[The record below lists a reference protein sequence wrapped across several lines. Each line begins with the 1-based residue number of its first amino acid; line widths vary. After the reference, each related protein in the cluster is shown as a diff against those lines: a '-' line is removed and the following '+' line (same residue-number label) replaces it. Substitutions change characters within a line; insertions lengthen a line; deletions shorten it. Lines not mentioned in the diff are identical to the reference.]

1 MKRIWD
7 ILPILLTVVAGIIL
21 VYLHLLLYESFS
33 AWVDRYL
40 GTSPGTT
47 EVKNIY
53 LMMSLGAGVSS
64 TAAWLRYRGDWIPI
78 FSLLLTFMVGVVTHY
93 PTLYRTVTTYRD
105 VEVISSLVAPG
116 VAIILLGFTV
126 IVLHN
131 LLGGVPGI
139 LRGGVVLRIDDPRF
153 IAPDILVA
161 VALTVG
167 AALIFRELGI
177 RFYESAVQLSA
188 EAPLRIRGL
197 VMEIVMSNFGYLVI
211 LLAYLSIV
219 TYILY
224 NLAEPLVIYT
234 AGLRSQARD
243 LLLRDYERERRW
255 ALKMVRIRLI
265 YNVLKG
271 LPYIFSLA
279 VVIAV
284 HILYFGEIAYL
295 FNDPIT
301 YSSLLMEQYFT
312 DLISSSYYPYQ
323 TPLDPV
329 INQMFNQAEL
339 ERLVEFYRGLLRL
352 LVRLVFRYA

>member
-224 NLAEPLVIYT
+224 NLAEPLGT
-234 AGLRSQARD
+234 MRGRGDGPS
-243 LLLRDYERERRW
+243 RW
-255 ALKMVRIRLI
+255 L
-265 YNVLKG
+265 G
-271 LPYIFSLA
+271 
-279 VVIAV
+279 
-284 HILYFGEIAYL
+284 
-295 FNDPIT
+295 
-301 YSSLLMEQYFT
+301 
-312 DLISSSYYPYQ
+312 
-323 TPLDPV
+323 
-329 INQMFNQAEL
+329 
-339 ERLVEFYRGLLRL
+339 
-352 LVRLVFRYA
+352 